1 MATRQQVLS
10 LFGATPE
17 QVMETQRRQQAEFMA
32 AQRDGFSQAGGA
44 IGLGLARLFGGP
56 SSEMQMA
63 ERMQQAIAGV
73 NPNDPEA
80 LRSLAQSVS
89 QFAPERALQIAAY
102 AGELE
107 KSQMPSTVDIPTI
120 VGYETEPDIDA
131 TTGLQRL
138 DENKQPLF
146 KQTPIFRNVP
156 FERTR
161 DGLKSLVPGYSLP
174 TGASTAV
181 KTDEPAKQIESQDTV
196 IDLGEGASL
205 VRPGAIAEAREG
217 TQDSAA
223 VTTQPTT
230 QPTAT
235 QGKGRVITEEERQRL
250 EANTSG
256 PGVAPRAMETT
267 EAVPSIARA
276 LPQGT
281 PIYGDPEELSR
292 ARKAITQQIVALE
305 KSKDKNKNA
314 KLKILRERRKEID
327 RLRVASRR
335 KGPPK
340 DLQITGKDSD
350 VLSGFG
356 NVK

>member
-17 QVMETQRRQQAEFMA
+17 QIMQTQREQQQAFMQS
-32 AQRDGFSQAGGA
+32 QRSPEGMAGGA

-80 LRSLAQSVS
+80 LRSLAQSVA

-107 KSQMPSTVDIPTI
+107 KSQRPDTEYREVITGYTEQTIFDPNNPLEPIGTKQVPIKATAIIKNGEITGYVERPPEDIPS
-120 VGYETEPDIDA
+120 PDA
-131 TTGLQRL
+131 SQV
-138 DENKQPLF
+138 Q
-146 KQTPIFRNVP
+146 VP
-156 FERTR
+156 DYITNEQ
-161 DGLKSLVPGYSLP
+161 GVVVPNP
-174 TGASTAV
+174 AKTAGASTEAV
-181 KTDEPAKQIESQDTV
+181 SQ
-196 IDLGEGASL
+196 E
-205 VRPGAIAEAREG
+205 
-217 TQDSAA
+217 SAA
-223 VTTQPTT
+223 VSTQPTT

-235 QGKGRVITEEERQRL
+235 QGRGRVITEEERQRL

-276 LPQGT
+276 LPKGT

-305 KSKDKNKNA
+305 KSNDKNKKA

-335 KGPPK
+335 QGPPK